1 MNLTDKD
8 IDRILKIVD
17 ESGYDEVSLEVG
29 DFKLHVRRACAGS
42 DPGFAPAAPAPML
55 DAAAPAAGVK
65 PAAAALAPKPPQPE
79 AVPEGLV
86 AVRSPMLG
94 TFYRTPSPGAKPF
107 VEVGDRVSADDTVC
121 LVEVMKLFN
130 SVSAGVDGIIVQIL
144 AENGALV
151 EFGQVLMLIEHSLVD
166 ASGQTE

>member
-42 DPGFAPAAPAPML
+42 DPGFAPAAPVPML
-55 DAAAPAAGVK
+55 DAVAPAGGVK